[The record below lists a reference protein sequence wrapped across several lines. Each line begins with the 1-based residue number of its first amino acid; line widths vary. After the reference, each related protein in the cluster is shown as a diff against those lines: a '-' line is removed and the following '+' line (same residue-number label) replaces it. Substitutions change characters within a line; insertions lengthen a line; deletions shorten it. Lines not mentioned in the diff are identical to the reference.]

1 LLEPHPAARVF
12 VNHVGVQIEEI
23 NMSTRSTTIAATIAL
38 AVIFS
43 LSPATADTGA
53 VRLTIAKAGFIVGG
67 SSGDGELYFRGRVYP
82 LSAAGVDFGLV
93 FGAAE
98 ADLRGH
104 VTNIQRPS
112 DVVGSYTAAGA
123 GLAVGGGVRAITL
136 TNDKGAVLE
145 LSGPQVGLLANVDLS
160 GLTITID

>member
-1 LLEPHPAARVF
+1 
-12 VNHVGVQIEEI
+12 
-23 NMSTRSTTIAATIAL
+23 MSTRSATIGATIAL

-93 FGAAE
+93 FGASQ

-112 DVVGSYTAAGA
+112 DVVGNYTAAGA
-123 GLAVGGGVRAITL
+123 GLAVGGGARAITL